1 LSAPDFA
8 LAGGIALGYARVM
21 VVKAMVFGIVGMVA
35 TGCVWERNVDKR
47 MARLQLGVN
56 SRQLTTAAPADKP
69 NYVLRTTQPAQQEQP
84 QPAEPTQVAS
94 SGVTGSLQFTMRY
107 PHNNVPIYMGG
118 ELEAGPLENSGYL
131 GGAYGV
137 VGAEASSGRGS
148 LSVEMSGGRRWL
160 RAELGAED
168 LPSWVLEPRVRGQFT
183 LTPQVTLGGVLGA
196 NALPD
201 ESGWMAGVY
210 VGIFSSPIDGSK

>member
-1 LSAPDFA
+1 
-8 LAGGIALGYARVM
+8 M
-21 VVKAMVFGIVGMVA
+21 VVKALVFGIAGMVA

-47 MARLQLGVN
+47 LARLQLGVN
-56 SRQLTTAAPADKP
+56 SRQLTTAAPEAKP
-69 NYVLRTTQPAQQEQP
+69 DYVVRSTQPVQQEQP
-84 QPAEPTQVAS
+84 TQEPSQIAS

-107 PHNNVPIYMGG
+107 PRNNVPIYMGG
-118 ELEAGPLENSGYL
+118 ELEAGPLENGGYL

-148 LSVEMSGGRRWL
+148 LSVEMGGGRRWL
-160 RAELGAED
+160 RAELGAD
-168 LPSWVLEPRVRGQFT
+168 DVPSWVLEPRVRGQFT
-183 LTPQVTLGGVLGA
+183 VTPQVTVGGVVGA

-210 VGIFSSPIDGSK
+210 VGIFSAPIDGSK